1 MNTLTSLLGVVAC
14 TAIASSAQAAFITFG
29 NQTLWNQFVT
39 GSGWQVATETFSSV
53 ADGFYAGSYSGSAG
67 GVNWTGA
74 AASGIYAQGGLF
86 STNNPEQLDFTF
98 SPGVQGVGGNIFG
111 TDISFNVVPCI
122 IQVTLAD
129 GSSYVNYATTATDFV
144 GFYSTGAAI
153 ASMSIQTTATGA
165 GAVYATVD
173 NLYFTVVPAPGSLAL
188 LAVAGLGSAAR
199 RRR

>member
-1 MNTLTSLLGVVAC
+1 MSHISLLASACAC
-14 TAIASSAQAAFITFG
+14 TALVSTAQAAFITFG

-39 GSGWQVATETFSSV
+39 GSGWQVATETFSGV
-53 ADGFYAGSYSGSAG
+53 ADGFYAGSYSGSVSG
-67 GVNWTGA
+67 INWTGSA
-74 AASGIYAQGGLF
+74 AGGIYAQGGLF
-86 STNNPEQLDFTF
+86 STNNPVQLDFTF

-111 TDISFNVVPCI
+111 TDVSFNVVPCI

-129 GSSYVNYATTATDFV
+129 GSSYVNYATTVSDFV

-153 ASMSIQTTATGA
+153 SSMSIQTTATGA
-165 GAVYATVD
+165 GSVYATVD

-188 LAVAGLGSAAR
+188 LAVVGLGNAAR